1 MSIESGDIAIDADA
15 IVTAPREP
23 AHDDD
28 HSQPGVLALL
38 GRTLLLGN
46 EPYAFVRDAASPGQR
61 GFVIILTIVG
71 LVTLAQLIGY
81 WLGEL
86 TAPNLNSLQG
96 LLYSALV
103 DLPWYAQQVQQDPAF
118 AVQFA
123 QGHTAAW
130 EALRVL
136 LGYPTVTA
144 TASSIVVTALATVIN
159 WLLFAL
165 LAHWVARWYG
175 SQARFGQTLGV
186 LSLAYAPLL
195 LRLVEIVP
203 GAVTPISLIFLLM
216 LAAKFLALKS
226 VHGLGA
232 APTLVVTL
240 APYAIVALLVV
251 LILLNGGAYSL
262 QQNPYVNQALQV
274 QQFLAP

>member
-226 VHGLGA
+226 AHGLGV

-240 APYAIVALLVV
+240 APYAIMALLVV

-262 QQNPYVNQALQV
+262 QQNSYVHQALQV

>member
-1 MSIESGDIAIDADA
+1 MSIESGDIAINADA
-15 IVTAPREP
+15 IVAAPPDP
-23 AHDDD
+23 AHEDGRA
-28 HSQPGVLALL
+28 QPGVLA
-38 GRTLLLGN
+38 
-46 EPYAFVRDAASPGQR
+46 QR

-81 WLGEL
+81 WLGAL
-86 TAPNLNSLQG
+86 TAPDLSSLQH
-96 LLYSALV
+96 LLYNALI

-123 QGHTAAW
+123 QGHTVAW

-144 TASSIVVTALATVIN
+144 TVSAIVATALATVIN
-159 WLLFAL
+159 WLLFAV

-175 SQARFGQTLGV
+175 SQARLGQTLGV
-186 LSLAYAPLL
+186 LSLASAPLL

-203 GAVTPISLIFLLM
+203 GAVAPLSLIFLLM
-216 LAAKFLALKS
+216 LATKFLALKS
-226 VHGLGA
+226 AHGLGA

-240 APYAIVALLVV
+240 APYALVALLVV

-262 QQNPYVNQALQV
+262 QQNPYVNQVLQV